1 MQLQEPE
8 FYAAMRAVMD
18 SPSDRE
24 REVRVG
30 RTIGS
35 ARTLVRDRDSLVA
48 EIAKLEADVAR
59 LRSILAK
66 VGDR

>member
-8 FYAAMRAVMD
+8 FYNAMRAVMG

-30 RTIGS
+30 RTVGS
-35 ARTLVRDRDSLVA
+35 ARTLVRDRDALVA
-48 EIAKLEADVAR
+48 EIARLEADNAR
-59 LRSILAK
+59 LWAIGGKLA
-66 VGDR
+66 D